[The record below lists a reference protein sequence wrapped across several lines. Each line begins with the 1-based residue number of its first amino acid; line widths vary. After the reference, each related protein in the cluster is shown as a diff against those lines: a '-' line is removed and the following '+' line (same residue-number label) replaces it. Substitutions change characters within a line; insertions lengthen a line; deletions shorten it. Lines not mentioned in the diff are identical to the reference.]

1 MRRFFLSILHT
12 SFIRW
17 ERQKVDTLLISFIS
31 FLKLDY
37 YQNMTFPMSRE
48 WLRNLISDYGR
59 HRLFFIWNWT
69 QIFYELSTSQYKESK
84 VPEHKE
90 ILRYFCSI
98 FERFFSHVKLQS
110 NYCTYSHIW
119 VSTLY
124 VKFCTKHDQKGKE
137 RQIARNTSTILPSW
151 HLFGFMSII
160 TKIRKGM
167 LGHLSFMIKGE
178 EGRGSCSLLVTFL
191 C

>member
-1 MRRFFLSILHT
+1 
-12 SFIRW
+12 
-17 ERQKVDTLLISFIS
+17 
-31 FLKLDY
+31 
-37 YQNMTFPMSRE
+37 MTFPMSRE

-167 LGHLSFMIKGE
+167 LGHLSFMINGE
-178 EGRGSCSLLVTFL
+178 EGGGGVMQSVSNIFMLILFVEFGPYRNYLIHIDMSPQLPFHDKESHYL
-191 C
+191 